1 MKRLSSQKR
10 QFVTIKTLLKLS
22 ENNNPD
28 FITTS
33 DIAKSMGLTQGAIFK
48 HFPTKYDL
56 FNNLINWISNHIM
69 SILNKT
75 LNNNDSALKALEDAF
90 FSHIKFVSKYPSIPR
105 ILLLQLLDSRDTL
118 PKRTA
123 KKFLENY
130 IEKLTLAVE
139 RGKINK
145 EICESIDTQSISE
158 LFLENIQGLVL
169 YSTITKNKKEIL
181 EKAKVVF
188 YIFKK
193 GISCQ
198 NNGGISE

>member
-75 LNNNDSALKALEDAF
+75 LNNNDSALKAFTYQIYIQISQHTAYTVIAIIGF
-90 FSHIKFVSKYPSIPR
+90 TRYSSKAHS
-105 ILLLQLLDSRDTL
+105 
-118 PKRTA
+118 
-123 KKFLENY
+123 KK
-130 IEKLTLAVE
+130 
-139 RGKINK
+139 
-145 EICESIDTQSISE
+145 IS
-158 LFLENIQGLVL
+158 
-169 YSTITKNKKEIL
+169 
-181 EKAKVVF
+181 
-188 YIFKK
+188 
-193 GISCQ
+193 
-198 NNGGISE
+198 